1 MTEKQLREYVV
12 SIAQSWAGCKESNG
26 THNKI
31 IDVYNAH
38 KPLARG
44 YKVKYTDDWC
54 STFASAVAI
63 KAGLTDIIPTE
74 CGCEKHINL
83 FQKLGR
89 WQEKDDYTPATGD
102 YIFYDWNDSGAGDNK
117 GYADHVGIIVS
128 VSGSTIKV
136 IEGNI
141 NNQVGY
147 REIRVNAKGI
157 RGYGIPNY
165 ASKATVESVLAEP
178 VPVSTGLKKGDTVLF
193 TGSLHYTSSYSGG
206 IARGCKAGLATITAL
221 AEGKP
226 HPYHVQ
232 AVVGKGSTV
241 YGWVNAEDVSK
252 IHIVK
257 SGDTLSAIAKQYNTT
272 VNALVSLNGIQNKNI
287 IYTGQIIKLN

>member
-1 MTEKQLREYVV
+1 MTEKQLREHIVT
-12 SIAQSWAGCKESNG
+12 IAQGWLGCKESNG
-26 THNKI
+26 THKKI
-31 IDVYNAH
+31 IDTYNAH

-89 WQEKDDYTPATGD
+89 WQEKDDFIPATGD
-102 YIFYDWNDSGAGDNK
+102 YIFYDWQDSVAGDNK
-117 GYADHVGIIVS
+117 GYSDHVGIVVS

-136 IEGNI
+136 IEGNY

-147 REIRVNAKGI
+147 RTIKVNAKGI

-165 ASKATVESVLAEP
+165 ASKATVET
-178 VPVSTGLKKGDTVLF
+178 VPVSTEFKKGDTVLF
-193 TGSLHYTSSYSGG
+193 TGSLHYTSAYSGG
-206 IARGCKAGLATITAL
+206 IARGCKAGLAKITDI
-221 AEGKP
+221 EGKGL
-226 HPYHVQ
+226 HPYHLQ
-232 AVVGKGSTV
+232 AVAGKGSTV
-241 YGWVNAEDVSK
+241 YGWVNAKDITK

-257 SGDTLSAIAKQYNTT
+257 RGDTLSAIATQYNTT
-272 VNALVSLNGIQNKNI
+272 VNKLVALNGIQNKNI
-287 IYTGQIIKLN
+287 ISIGQIIKLN